1 MANIAHASLTGSELH
16 EPKGIET
23 AQLGEVY
30 VADGVGSGNWASVG
44 TSSFTGMIADFPSP
58 VAPVGW
64 LECDGS
70 DISSNTYS
78 ALYAVMT
85 LQMNGTRSSG
95 SSIITSL
102 SSTSN
107 MRVGYYVFG
116 TGISAGT
123 TIVSIDSSSQITL
136 SNTASSSGTSNIVV
150 SPWRLGTGVIRLPDL
165 TSVGRF
171 RRSRTSSTSVGQV
184 QDSQNLSHTHSVLGS
199 TETDAHTHSFS
210 GTTGYMDQNA
220 SHTHSGTVPFSYTYA
235 LAQANN
241 GGSVYP
247 NPTSLNISSTNTD
260 HRHNYAGTTSSNSHS
275 HTVSLTSGSS
285 GSTEA
290 RPNGIVLMTCIK
302 T

>member
-1 MANIAHASLTGSELH
+1 MTNIAHASLTGSELH

-58 VAPVGW
+58 VAPIGW

-70 DISSNTYS
+70 DISSSTYS

-107 MRVGYYVFG
+107 MKAGYYVFG

-123 TIVSIDSSSQITL
+123 TIVSVDSSSQITL
-136 SNTASSSGTSNIVV
+136 SSTASSSGTANLII
-150 SPWRLGTGVIRLPDL
+150 SPWYLNTGTIRLPDL

-171 RRSRTSSTSVGQV
+171 RRSRSSSTSVGQV
-184 QDSQNLSHTHSVLGS
+184 QDSQNLAHTHGVSGS
-199 TETDAHTHSFS
+199 TATDTHTHSFS

-220 SHTHSGTVPFSYTYA
+220 IHTHTENYFSAANVSNRADSYGSNSGFNAATTTGPA
-235 LAQANN
+235 
-241 GGSVYP
+241 
-247 NPTSLNISSTNTD
+247 NTD
-260 HRHNYAGTTSSNSHS
+260 HRHSFSGTTGANTHS
-275 HTVSLTSGSS
+275 HTVSLTSASS
-285 GSTEA
+285 GGTEA
-290 RPNGIVLMTCIK
+290 RPSSIVLMTCIK
-302 T
+302 I